1 MGARLGQEMTSSKTG
16 NKRQTTWLAKTH
28 FLFKPDLTRVRCS
41 SSLRHQTEQPG
52 LDLGLRLGQWTVFR
66 SHRDTIRRCWGQRR
80 VCRRRLCIAS
90 FLRRSLMFWC
100 SRLILCGLW
109 TRISLGSSSGSV
121 TSSMTFCL
129 RRSKFNCSCPHVLRV
144 DPCTL
149 HSTFPSFFS
158 LTLFIQLLIYH
169 QYIFKYTGIFGY
181 HTNTNTYTKYTVS
194 SF

>member
-1 MGARLGQEMTSSKTG
+1 MTSSKTG

-41 SSLRHQTEQPG
+41 SCLRHQTEQPG

-109 TRISLGSSSGSV
+109 TRISLGSSSGLV

-149 HSTFPSFFS
+149 HSTFPSFFFPD
-158 LTLFIQLLIYH
+158 FI
-169 QYIFKYTGIFGY
+169 YTI
-181 HTNTNTYTKYTVS
+181 TNIS
-194 SF
+194 SIHFLSVQEFSVTTHKHKHLH